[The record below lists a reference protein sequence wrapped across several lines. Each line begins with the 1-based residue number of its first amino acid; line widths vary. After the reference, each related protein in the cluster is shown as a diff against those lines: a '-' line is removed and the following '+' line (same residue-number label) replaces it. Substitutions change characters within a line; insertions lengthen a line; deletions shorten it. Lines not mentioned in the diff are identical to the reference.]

1 MSKDKG
7 QNQQGK
13 MDRGQTSP
21 GQPAGGRRM
30 SDEAGRSDGAHMP
43 ETGGKSRQGEQQR
56 MERDKADKGQGGPA

>member
-13 MDRGQTSP
+13 MSRGQTSQ

-30 SDEAGRSDGAHMP
+30 SDEAGRSGGAHMA
-43 ETGGKSRQGEQQR
+43 ETGGKDHQGEQQR
-56 MERDKADKGQGGPA
+56 MERSKASKGKGSPA